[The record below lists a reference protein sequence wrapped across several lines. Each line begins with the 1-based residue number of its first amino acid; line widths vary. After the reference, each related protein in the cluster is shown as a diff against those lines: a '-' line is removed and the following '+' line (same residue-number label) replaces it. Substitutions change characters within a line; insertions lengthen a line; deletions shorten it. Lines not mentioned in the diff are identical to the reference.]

1 MRRLFFTVL
10 PLLILVLA
18 ACQTAPPR
26 DVQAQALVDES
37 KIAIEFFKSRNKDST
52 AFFLSTL
59 RDARGLII
67 FPDIFQAGAGVGGFG
82 GKGVMV
88 VRKADG
94 SWGMPAFYDYG
105 GANLGLQLGAQST
118 EIVLLMMTDRA
129 VEAAITAPSQIGFDT
144 QATFGQLSAGDVT
157 NTTTKGANIV
167 GFTKGSGVYAG
178 TSLSGGTVS
187 PKRDWN
193 EAYYGQPLTPQEILL
208 EGKGSNRGADGLR
221 EALVVR

>member
-1 MRRLFFTVL
+1 MRRLLFTIM

-26 DVQAQALVDES
+26 NVQAQALVDES
-37 KIAIEFFKSRNKDST
+37 KIAIEFFKTRNKDST

-59 RDARGLII
+59 RDARGILI
-67 FPDIFQAGAGVGGFG
+67 FPDVFQAGAGVGGFG
-82 GKGVMV
+82 GKGIMV

-94 SWGMPAFYDYG
+94 NWGVPAFYDYG

-129 VEAAITAPSQIGFDT
+129 VEAAIEAPSQIGFDT

-178 TSLSGGTVS
+178 TSLSGGTVT
-187 PKRDWN
+187 PKSEWN
-193 EAYYGQPLTPQEILL
+193 EAYYGQYFTPQEILV
-208 EGKGSNRGADGLR
+208 EGKANNPGADGLR
-221 EALVVR
+221 QSLLVR

>member
-1 MRRLFFTVL
+1 MRRFFFTVL
-10 PLLILVLA
+10 PFLILILA

-26 DVQAQALVDES
+26 SVQAQALVDES
-37 KIAIEFFKSRNKDST
+37 KTAIEFFKTRNKDST

-59 RDARGLII
+59 RDARGIII
-67 FPDIFQAGAGVGGFG
+67 FPDLFQAGVGVGGFG

-118 EIVLLMMTDRA
+118 EVVLLMMSDRA

-178 TSLSGGTVS
+178 TSLSGGTVT
-187 PKRDWN
+187 PKYDWN
-193 EAYYGQPLTPQEILL
+193 EGYYGQPYTPGEILT
-208 EGKGSNRGADGLR
+208 EGKGNNPGADGLR
-221 EALVVR
+221 QALLVR